1 VPELPNIL
9 VYLRALES
17 RIAGQTLL
25 RVRLANPFLLRS
37 VDPPLDAVVGR
48 PVTALRHVGKRIVWA
63 FPGDLFLVI
72 HLMIAGRLHWKPAGV
87 KIPGKIGLAAFDFAS
102 GTVTLTEAGTT
113 RRASLHLARGE
124 AGLQAHDAGGLEVLE
139 ADLEAFGSAVR
150 RENHTLKRVL
160 TDPRVLSG
168 IGNAFSDEILHRARL
183 SPVRLSQA
191 LTGAEVA
198 ALHAATRAVV
208 EDWTERLGRE
218 AGEGFP
224 ENVTAFHPAMA
235 VHGRYGQPCP
245 ACGTPVQRI
254 VHAENETNYCPRCQT
269 GGRLLADRALS
280 RLLRQDWPRTLE
292 AWEERRAAVQGP
304 GDRRPSV
311 GGTRGPGRGRRA
323 GRGGAPSRGEG

>member
-1 VPELPNIL
+1 V
-9 VYLRALES
+9 
-17 RIAGQTLL
+17 
-25 RVRLANPFLLRS
+25 
-37 VDPPLDAVVGR
+37 
-48 PVTALRHVGKRIVWA
+48 
-63 FPGDLFLVI
+63 FPGEVFLVI
-72 HLMIAGRLHWKPAGV
+72 HLMIAGRLHWRPAGA

-113 RRASLHLARGE
+113 RRAALHLARGE
-124 AGLQAHDAGGLEVLE
+124 AGLRAHDAGGLEVLE
-139 ADLEAFGSAVR
+139 ADLGAFVTAIR

-160 TDPRVLSG
+160 TDPGVLSG

-191 LTGAEVA
+191 LAGAEVA
-198 ALHAATRAVV
+198 ALYAATREVV
-208 EDWTERLGRE
+208 WEWTERLGRE

-269 GGRLLADRALS
+269 GGTLLADRALS

-292 AWEERRAAVQGP
+292 EWEERRAAVRGP

-311 GGTRGPGRGRRA
+311 GGKRGPGRGRRA
-323 GRGGAPSRGEG
+323 GRGGAPPRGVG